1 LTTKWDT
8 TIIWKERYVIA
19 KNMKLQISALTVLAQ
34 GFGKKLPQFNIK
46 FSNIFWLSTTNSK
59 SDLAMF
65 LFSTSISRTLGSF
78 GVGVDHSF
86 EAVISGKMN
95 LPVMI

>member
-34 GFGKKLPQFNIK
+34 GFGKKLGQFNIK

-59 SDLAMF
+59 SDLAAVSF
-65 LFSTSISRTLGSF
+65 FYEYFKNLGIF
-78 GVGVDHSF
+78 WGWC
-86 EAVISGKMN
+86 
-95 LPVMI
+95 

>member
-1 LTTKWDT
+1 
-8 TIIWKERYVIA
+8 
-19 KNMKLQISALTVLAQ
+19 MKLQISALTVLAQ
-34 GFGKKLPQFNIK
+34 GFGKKLCQFNIK
-46 FSNIFWLSTTNSK
+46 FSNTCIFWLSTTNSK